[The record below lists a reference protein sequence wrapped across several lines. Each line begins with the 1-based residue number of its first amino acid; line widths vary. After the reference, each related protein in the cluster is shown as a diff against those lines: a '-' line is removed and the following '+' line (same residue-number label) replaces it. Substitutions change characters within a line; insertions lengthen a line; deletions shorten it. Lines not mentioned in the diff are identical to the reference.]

1 MRSRVNVIL
10 GGTGEI
16 SESDVMLASAAG
28 AVMIAFNTRA
38 NAKVRELAAK
48 EGVEIKSYNVIYQA
62 IDDVK
67 AMMSGLLSPD
77 IMEEVTGELEIRE
90 IYKISAIGTVGGSM
104 VTSGIIKRA
113 NPVRIIRD
121 GVAIYTGRLKSLKR
135 FQDDVGEVKEGFEC
149 GILIEGYND
158 IKVGDVIEG
167 YEEKEH
173 ARSLD

>member
-1 MRSRVNVIL
+1 MIL

-28 AVMIAFNTRA
+28 AVMIAFNTQA
-38 NAKVRELAAK
+38 NTKVRELAAK

-104 VTSGIIKRA
+104 VTSGIIKELTPFNYQRWC
-113 NPVRIIRD
+113 RHLHR
-121 GVAIYTGRLKSLKR
+121 S
-135 FQDDVGEVKEGFEC
+135 VKELKAFSRRCRRSQRGF
-149 GILIEGYND
+149 
-158 IKVGDVIEG
+158 
-167 YEEKEH
+167 
-173 ARSLD
+173 